1 MCPFEQWPN
10 SVGPV
15 STEDDSVEQ
24 TFTMN
29 ITQGKDE
36 VLTDSVQ
43 TVPKRPKWKEKNQ
56 KRENLLIYYSN
67 IETLSNKMRELEVVV
82 NLHKP
87 NIIALAEVKP
97 KNG

>member
-1 MCPFEQWPN
+1 M
-10 SVGPV
+10 
-15 STEDDSVEQ
+15 STEDENVEK
-24 TFTMN
+24 TFSMN
-29 ITQGKDE
+29 ITQGNDE
-36 VLTDSVQ
+36 VLTGSVQ
-43 TVPKRPKWKEKNQ
+43 TAAKRPKWKEKNQ